1 MANTLTRDDVIA
13 ISREE
18 GLPPEFALN
27 IWQQESGSKA
37 KSKTSVDGAVGP
49 FQVMPATFKSVFPD
63 GNMSDPKDNARAG
76 IRYLKEKYDVYGGDP
91 KKVYASYH
99 SGGAGLYTRSGKLKK
114 DGLGKTTKSYVEDA
128 MSRHAKL
135 MKLVP
140 ASAPVDIEIA
150 SIPTASDPIDDDF
163 AMDAASEGNETI
175 IAASEPL
182 MNPTGKKTK
191 LAKFEDE
198 IKIATPEIAD
208 NPYDM
213 KGFDNV
219 TKKILEL
226 IEQV

>member
-91 KKVYASYH
+91 KKVYAQ
-99 SGGAGLYTRSGKLKK
+99 R
-114 DGLGKTTKSYVEDA
+114 
-128 MSRHAKL
+128 
-135 MKLVP
+135 
-140 ASAPVDIEIA
+140 
-150 SIPTASDPIDDDF
+150 
-163 AMDAASEGNETI
+163 
-175 IAASEPL
+175 
-182 MNPTGKKTK
+182 
-191 LAKFEDE
+191 
-198 IKIATPEIAD
+198 
-208 NPYDM
+208 
-213 KGFDNV
+213 
-219 TKKILEL
+219 
-226 IEQV
+226 